1 MEKLKAV
8 WHKVIE
14 SLWFVPGIFTLAAGT
29 LAILLIRYNDEIMAG
44 FDADEVWWLFGG
56 GSDGAKS
63 VLESISGSIMTVTG
77 VVFSVTI
84 IALQLAS
91 SQFTPRVLR
100 QFMASRANQSVL
112 GVFIGTFTYT
122 LLVQRTVRSEA
133 AGEEFV
139 PAVAVTGAVILALTS
154 IGFLIFYIN
163 HAAHSIRASVIID
176 SATSDALRALR
187 SLYPVPLDN
196 PYAEQDDAEL
206 PQEEKPY
213 HVVARKA
220 GFVQAV
226 DRRALRR
233 LADRHRLTIRVD
245 AEIGTYL
252 LPGQLAMSVWPGGKP
267 DDEAIEGLIDTLVQG
282 PERTPHQDIL
292 YGVTELMDIAVKAMS
307 PSLNDPTTAV
317 NAMQRMSEVLLD
329 MAWRERGD
337 EITRDD
343 DGRPLVLFPRP
354 KLADAVRLGFDQV
367 RHYAAGNPTV
377 AVLLLETLA
386 DLAALSP
393 DAARAPFLDQLEQV
407 ARSARMEIRQE
418 ADRQRVERAVSA
430 ALARAASPP
439 PVRRPHR

>member
-8 WHKVIE
+8 WYKVIE
-14 SLWFVPGIFTLAAGT
+14 SLWFVPGIFTVAAGA

-44 FDADEVWWLFGG
+44 FDADDVWWLFGG
-56 GSDGAKS
+56 SADGAKS

-100 QFMASRANQSVL
+100 QFMADRANQTVL

-163 HAAHSIRASVIID
+163 HAARSVRASVIID
-176 SATSDALRALR
+176 SATSDALRAVR
-187 SLYPVPLDN
+187 SLFPEPLDN
-196 PYAEQDDAEL
+196 PYKEQDDAEL
-206 PQEEKPY
+206 PQDEEPY

-226 DRRALRR
+226 DRRALRQ
-233 LADRHRLTIRVD
+233 LAARHGLTIRVETD
-245 AEIGTYL
+245 IGAYL
-252 LPGQLAMSVWPGGKP
+252 LPGQLTMSVWPGGKP
-267 DDEAIEGLIDTLVQG
+267 DDEVIDGLCNTLVQG
-282 PERTPHQDIL
+282 PERTPHQDIRH
-292 YGVTELMDIAVKAMS
+292 GITELMDIAVKAMS
-307 PSLNDPTTAV
+307 PAMNDPTTAV

-337 EITRDD
+337 EITRDE

-354 KLADAVRLGFDQV
+354 KLADAVGLGFNQV
-367 RHYAAGNPTV
+367 RHYAAGNPTFSI
-377 AVLLLETLA
+377 LLLDTLA
-386 DLAALSP
+386 ELAALSP
-393 DAARAPFLDQLEQV
+393 EAARAPFLDQLEQV
-407 ARSARMEIRQE
+407 AHSARMEIRQD
-418 ADRQRVERAVSA
+418 ADRQRVERAVAA
-430 ALARAASPP
+430 ALSRAAAPP